1 MRPDD
6 ESDDES
12 DDAPGAESGRAKYS
26 FASWDCK
33 LWANNRL
40 PAKMRFR
47 IVPEI
52 SLKISFDAML
62 ICRSVQ
68 MFSEK
73 LIEEKIREAM
83 EKGEFDNLPGKG
95 KPLDLDAYFATP
107 ADLRLGYSVLKSA
120 GCAPVE
126 VELQNE
132 IDTLKARLGVCNDD
146 RERQALRKEIEG
158 KTLKLNL
165 LMDSNQRARRGRK
178 A

>member
-1 MRPDD
+1 
-6 ESDDES
+6 
-12 DDAPGAESGRAKYS
+12 
-26 FASWDCK
+26 
-33 LWANNRL
+33 
-40 PAKMRFR
+40 
-47 IVPEI
+47 
-52 SLKISFDAML
+52 
-62 ICRSVQ
+62 

-73 LIEEKIREAM
+73 FIEEKIREAM

-120 GCAPVE
+120 GCLPVE

-132 IDTLKARLGVCNDD
+132 IDSLKARLDVCDGE

-165 LMDSNQRARRGRK
+165 LMDGNQRARRGRK

>member
-1 MRPDD
+1 
-6 ESDDES
+6 
-12 DDAPGAESGRAKYS
+12 
-26 FASWDCK
+26 
-33 LWANNRL
+33 
-40 PAKMRFR
+40 
-47 IVPEI
+47 
-52 SLKISFDAML
+52 
-62 ICRSVQ
+62 

-120 GCAPVE
+120 GCLPVE

-132 IDTLKARLGVCNDD
+132 IEALKARLSVCDD
-146 RERQALRKEIEG
+146 ERAGEALRKEIEG

-165 LMDSNQRARRGRK
+165 LMDGNQRARRGRK
-178 A
+178 G